1 MRLTTSPFRP
11 SVVELSACLVP
22 GPSRC
27 LTLDSEVTCSGSDS
41 SFFLAT
47 SFSKAS
53 SRPVLDAYRACC
65 MYGTSCFE
73 ETVVGPRGRHA
84 VLEEGLWVREMAKG
98 AIEAVGLK
106 RPRTGAVNSGLVL
119 RNMALI
125 VVSIVLCS
133 ESLERGQQRVLQVT
147 MENCSEGALR
157 KSDSHQALNYKI
169 CSIMISELLQ
179 LFHPVVPK
187 LGVEL
192 WCQ

>member
-1 MRLTTSPFRP
+1 M
-11 SVVELSACLVP
+11 
-22 GPSRC
+22 
-27 LTLDSEVTCSGSDS
+27 
-41 SFFLAT
+41 
-47 SFSKAS
+47 
-53 SRPVLDAYRACC
+53 
-65 MYGTSCFE
+65 
-73 ETVVGPRGRHA
+73 
-84 VLEEGLWVREMAKG
+84 
-98 AIEAVGLK
+98 
-106 RPRTGAVNSGLVL
+106 NSGLVL